1 MGALSTTG
9 ALCLSYCST
18 RVNWS
23 LTFVLMFGREPRSND
38 LLPHFA
44 FDTNSYQGY
53 LQAKLAE
60 LQDFVEANTVQ
71 AGAAQKTAFDS
82 HAKLRLFKEGDTVWL
97 SVLKSSN

>member
-1 MGALSTTG
+1 MLYTYRTAVHMSTG
-9 ALCLSYCST
+9 VSHLYSCLAE
-18 RVNWS
+18 NQG
-23 LTFVLMFGREPRSND
+23 LSND
-38 LLPHFA
+38 LLPHIA
-44 FDTNSYQGY
+44 FDTKSYQGY
-53 LQAKLAE
+53 LQAILAE